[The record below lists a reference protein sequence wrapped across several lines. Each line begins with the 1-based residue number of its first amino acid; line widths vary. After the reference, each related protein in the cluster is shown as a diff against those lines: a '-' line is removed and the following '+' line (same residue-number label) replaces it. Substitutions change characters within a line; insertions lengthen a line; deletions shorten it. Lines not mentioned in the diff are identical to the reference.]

1 MGTLVF
7 QAALGGQVSVTGP
20 NTASSY
26 TIAVPTVNG
35 TFVTTGDTG
44 TVTNTMLASNA
55 YTAPG
60 AIGSVTPSTG
70 AFTTLSASSTVSGA
84 GFSNYLASPPA
95 IGGTAPSTGKFT
107 TLTSTSSVING
118 ATSGSITL
126 AVPAVAGSNTA
137 TLPAATGTVMVSG
150 NMPAFSAYNSSNQ
163 NTTSTV
169 LTKLIFNTKDFDTA
183 SAFDAT
189 TNYRFTPQVAGYYQI
204 NVTAF
209 INGANTAVAIYLYKN
224 GTAYQ
229 DLVNLPLSINGLT
242 GSCLVYLN
250 GLTDY
255 LEIYG
260 KQTGATGFY
269 STSPSLTRFSG
280 SLVRAA

>member
-1 MGTLVF
+1 MSLILDGTNGEIFPSWTTSTRPASPVVGQMGYNTTI
-7 QAALGGQVSVTGP
+7 GQFDAYTSNGWVSV
-20 NTASSY
+20 
-26 TIAVPTVNG
+26 
-35 TFVTTGDTG
+35 
-44 TVTNTMLASNA
+44 
-55 YTAPG
+55 
-60 AIGSVTPSTG
+60 
-70 AFTTLSASSTVSGA
+70 
-84 GFSNYLASPPA
+84 
-95 IGGTAPSTGKFT
+95 
-107 TLTSTSSVING
+107 
-118 ATSGSITL
+118 ATSGN
-126 AVPAVAGSNTA
+126 AP
-137 TLPAATGTVMVSG
+137 VSG
-150 NMPAFSAYNSSNQ
+150 PAFSAYNSSNQ

-224 GTAYQ
+224 GTSYQ
-229 DLVNLPLSINGLT
+229 DLVDLPLSINGLT

-250 GLTDY
+250 GSTDY